1 MKRLFST
8 GLFCLLAALSPVRA
22 DFFYSAAEYNALYN
36 EKVALDIELKKLE
49 RTYGNERD
57 LLHRKVQEL
66 DGKIKALEEN
76 LAQLK
81 KAREEDDRRA
91 KSREAELEKRI
102 RILHD
107 KSTDREKKLLEDA
120 ARKEADFQKEIDKLR
135 KELQDER
142 SACTSRIET
151 LTREFEKKAGEAN
164 TRIHELNEEIA
175 RLKKLSE
182 TQKAE
187 LDRMQDQAKAL
198 EEKLAKE
205 ISEGQIRLKRLHDR
219 LVINIDD
226 RISFDSGSSDLKKEI
241 LPALD
246 KINEILARFP
256 ENRIVVEGHTDNV
269 PIRTVRFRD
278 NWQLSTERALSV
290 LAHLL
295 RNKKLNASR
304 FAAAGYGEF
313 NPIVPNDTAENRAL
327 NRRVDI
333 VVIPSSGK

>member
-1 MKRLFST
+1 MKFRVFAL
-8 GLFCLLAALSPVRA
+8 LLAGFALVPLRA
-22 DFFYSAAEYNALYN
+22 DLFYSASEYNALYN
-36 EKVALDIELKKLE
+36 EKVALEIELKKLQ

-57 LLHRKVQEL
+57 LLHRRVTEL
-66 DGKIKALEEN
+66 EGKIKSLEET

-91 KSREAELEKRI
+91 KTRENELEKRI
-102 RILHD
+102 QILRD

-135 KELQDER
+135 RELQEER
-142 SACTSRIET
+142 ASCTAKIEK
-151 LTREFEKKAGEAN
+151 LTREYEKKIAEGN
-164 TRIHELNEEIA
+164 SRIQDLSEEIA

-198 EEKLAKE
+198 EEKLSKE
-205 ISEGQIRLKRLHDR
+205 ISEGQIRLKRQHDR
-219 LVINIDD
+219 LIINIDD
-226 RISFDSGSSDLKKEI
+226 RISFDSGSSDLKREI

-256 ENRIVVEGHTDNV
+256 ENTILVEGHTDNV

-295 RNKKLNASR
+295 RNKKLNAAR
-304 FAAAGYGEF
+304 FAAAGYAEF
-313 NPIVPNDTAENRAL
+313 NPIVPNDTPENRAL

-333 VVIPSSGK
+333 VVIPSAGK